1 MNINSTR
8 LPLWLRSLLLAGIAL
23 TAIGLA
29 LMAYRTYTKPVVL
42 SLGVG
47 SLDGEIVKGAT
58 LIANRFGKV
67 SAPVRLNMVKF
78 DTVLDAAKAFAVGR
92 VDLAVVRADVGDLSS
107 ARAVALV
114 ADGVV
119 MILAPPGSALTSV
132 ESLKGHTI
140 GVVGGE
146 TNHHLVKVLTG
157 EYNLG
162 TNVTFK
168 DVTPAGARTAVQSK
182 EVDALLLVVPL
193 TKRYLAYIKSV
204 FRNGS
209 NASPVLIPIDA
220 AGAIGD
226 ADGAYES
233 FAIPKGTLRG
243 APPAPGDDLTT
254 LKTGFYLVANSK
266 LDTDVIANLT
276 EALINAR
283 ENLVAQHSSLSGIAE
298 PDTDPDAN
306 IPVHPGAAAYYN
318 DTQQSFMDKYGD
330 DIYLAPMVFGLLASV
345 FAVAWKF
352 LGIGPSKEESTTLR
366 ALYHLPRRIRSA
378 EDDVELESI
387 EDEFDD
393 ILKAEVT
400 RSLNGDEN
408 ALDLSTLTLAAH
420 RLDDLIHR
428 RRAAIATKNSG
439 TD

>member
-8 LPLWLRSLLLAGIAL
+8 LPLWLRSLLVAGVAL

-42 SLGVG
+42 SVGVG
-47 SLDGEIVKGAT
+47 SLDGEIAKGAA
-58 LIANRFGKV
+58 LIAARFVKV
-67 SAPVRLNMVKF
+67 GAPVRLNVVKF
-78 DTVLDAAKAFAVGR
+78 GTVQDAAKAFAAGK

-107 ARAVALV
+107 ARAIALI

-119 MILAPPGSALTSV
+119 MILAPPGSPLTSI
-132 ESLKGHTI
+132 ESLKGHTV

-146 TNHHLVKVLTG
+146 INHHLVKVLTS

-162 TNVTFK
+162 SNVTFK
-168 DVTPAGARTAVQSK
+168 DVTPAGARSAIQST
-182 EVDALLLVVPL
+182 EVDALLLVTPL
-193 TKRYLAYIKSV
+193 TKRYLTYIKSL
-204 FRNGS
+204 FRNGP
-209 NASPVLIPIDA
+209 NAAPVLIPIDA
-220 AGAIGD
+220 AGAIED
-226 ADGAYES
+226 ADGAFES

-243 APPAPGDDLTT
+243 APPNPSDDLTT

-266 LDTDVIANLT
+266 LDADVVANLT

-318 DTQQSFMDKYGD
+318 DTQQNFMDKYGD

-352 LGIGPSKEESTTLR
+352 LGIGQSEGESTILR

-378 EDDVELESI
+378 ENEAELQNI

-393 ILKAEVT
+393 ILRIEMT
-400 RSLNGDEN
+400 RSLNGDEH
-408 ALDLSTLTLAAH
+408 ALDLSTLTLAAD
-420 RLDDLIHR
+420 RLDNLIHR
-428 RRAAIATKNSG
+428 RRAIIAQKMSASG
-439 TD
+439 